1 MVPLDEL
8 LSLHGQLEGVG
19 VEAKLRRSKAQ
30 LHLSEALPQQVLS
43 EAVISDRKS
52 PIILLLNSNN
62 F

>member
-19 VEAKLRRSKAQ
+19 VEAKLRPPEAQ

-52 PIILLLNSNN
+52 TR
-62 F
+62 

>member
-8 LSLHGQLEGVG
+8 FSLHGQLEGVG
-19 VEAKLRRSKAQ
+19 VEAKFPRPEAQ

-43 EAVISDRKS
+43 ESS
-52 PIILLLNSNN
+52 Y